1 MGLFKKQ
8 ISIDPKDFLALRAE
22 LVDLKARLES
32 SEQARAV
39 VESRLSA
46 LDASTTALAAM
57 PAAHGGLASP
67 SIDLVDMTGR
77 IEQLESQ
84 MHETRS
90 QASAPQPS
98 VGPSTLELNAKIE
111 ALHNRVIA
119 QTDVTGRLTDLE
131 EQVSTVNGRIAE
143 VADLAQRP
151 AAPAVAAP
159 LAPPALPSGPDPE
172 TVARIEAIT
181 ARLAEVDSLT
191 QQFAELSQQVS
202 STSSLAGEVD
212 ALRQQVASAAPSGEA
227 EPAATAPDPETLARL
242 DALSARVAD
251 IDSLNERVAGID
263 ALSARVA
270 EIDSLNARVA
280 EIDALQSR
288 MADVDALAHQVNQL
302 QSAAATDSGPAAF
315 VDPAVTDEL
324 REQIGM
330 LAERVAATDTDARA
344 TREHLSVLDQ
354 RVSSIGTELAN
365 QISELGRDI
374 DSLAEQ
380 APAQVASGAVS
391 DEVITALRDSQVRL
405 AAEQARYEIAFREDL
420 ASLAE
425 QLRKPLGS

>member
-22 LVDLKARLES
+22 LVDLRARLEE
-32 SEQARAV
+32 SEQARAL

-57 PAAHGGLASP
+57 PAAQGGLASP
-67 SIDLVDMTGR
+67 SIDLAEMSGR

-84 MHETRS
+84 MHETRI
-90 QASAPQPS
+90 QGTAPQPS
-98 VGPSTLELNAKIE
+98 VGPSTLELNAKID

-119 QTDVTGRLTDLE
+119 QTDVSGRLTDLE

-151 AAPAVAAP
+151 AAPAGAP
-159 LAPPALPSGPDPE
+159 LMAPPPLPSGPDPD

-212 ALRQQVASAAPSGEA
+212 ALRQQVSSAPPTDPGE
-227 EPAATAPDPETLARL
+227 PGAAAPDPEMLARL
-242 DALSARVAD
+242 DALSERVAD
-251 IDSLNERVAGID
+251 IDSLSE
-263 ALSARVA
+263 RVA
-270 EIDSLNARVA
+270 EIGSLSERVA
-280 EIDALQSR
+280 EIDALRSR
-288 MADVDALAHQVNQL
+288 LADVDALAEQVTQM
-302 QSAAATDSGPAAF
+302 QSASADPQEPSAF
-315 VDPAVTDEL
+315 VDPAITDEL

-330 LAERVAATDTDARA
+330 LAERVAATDTEARA
-344 TREHLSVLDQ
+344 TREQLSVLDQ

-374 DSLAEQ
+374 DSLAEHT
-380 APAQVASGAVS
+380 PAEVAGGGVN
-391 DEVITALRDSQVRL
+391 DQVITALRESQVRL

-420 ASLAE
+420 AALAE

>member
-22 LVDLKARLES
+22 LVDLRARLEE
-32 SEQARAV
+32 SEQARV
-39 VESRLSA
+39 QVESRLSA

-57 PAAHGGLASP
+57 PAAQGGLVSP
-67 SIDLVDMTGR
+67 SVDLLAMSGR

-84 MHETRS
+84 MHETRTQ
-90 QASAPQPS
+90 QAAPQPS
-98 VGPSTLELNAKIE
+98 VGPSTLELNAKID

-119 QTDVTGRLTDLE
+119 QTDVSSRLTDLE

-151 AAPAVAAP
+151 AVATPAPLLAPP
-159 LAPPALPSGPDPE
+159 LAPAGPDPD
-172 TVARIEAIT
+172 TTARIEAIS

-212 ALRQQVASAAPSGEA
+212 ALRQQIASAPRVDPVEQP
-227 EPAATAPDPETLARL
+227 PAGLDPDTLARL
-242 DALSARVAD
+242 DSLTMRLS
-251 IDSLNERVAGID
+251 EID
-263 ALSARVA
+263 A
-270 EIDSLNARVA
+270 LNARVS
-280 EIDALQSR
+280 EIDALQAR
-288 MADVDALAHQVNQL
+288 LAGVDALTEHVAQL
-302 QSAAATDSGPAAF
+302 RSASAEPAAF
-315 VDPAVTDEL
+315 VDPTVTDEL

-330 LAERVAATDTDARA
+330 LAERVTATDTEVRA
-344 TREHLSVLDQ
+344 TREQLGVLDQ

-374 DSLAEQ
+374 DSLAEH
-380 APAQVASGAVS
+380 APAEVASGAVS
-391 DEVITALRDSQVRL
+391 EEVITALRDSQVRL

-420 ASLAE
+420 ANLAE
-425 QLRKPLGS
+425 QLRKPHGS